1 MAHRKPR
8 PLAREERAFRD
19 DRLFLVATEDTYA
32 AKQYMDFL
40 KNPRVKVIVLE
51 TPAGSGMSAPRDVV
65 ERLRTYRDGIE
76 MEAGDQCW
84 VLLDTDHWIEA
95 SHRAAFIEAIRDA
108 NRNGFSIATSNPCFD
123 VWLLLHVA
131 DVPKGTVFENCRT
144 VGDRIREIMGS
155 FNKRVLNREWYT
167 LDHVREAI
175 RRARS
180 LETDP
185 DDPKDYWPEK
195 AGTRVYLLMEQ
206 ILNPLLNKLPRHGP

>member
-1 MAHRKPR
+1 MARRKPR

-32 AKQYMDFL
+32 AKQYLDFL

-65 ERLRTYRDGIE
+65 GRLRAYRDGIE
-76 MEAGDQCW
+76 METDDQCW
-84 VLLDTDHWIEA
+84 VLLDTDHWIEG
-95 SHRAAFIEAIRDA
+95 SHRTTFIEAIRDA
-108 NRNGFSIATSNPCFD
+108 TNVGFSVATSNPCFD

-131 DVPKGTVFENCRT
+131 DIPRGTVFADCGA
-144 VGDRIREIMGS
+144 VGRRIRETMGS
-155 FNKRVLNREWYT
+155 FNKRNLVREWYT
-167 LDHVREAI
+167 LDHVRDAI

-185 DDPKDYWPEK
+185 DKPKAYWPEQ
-195 AGTRVYLLMEQ
+195 AGSRVYLLMEE
-206 ILNPLLNKLPRHGP
+206 ILRHQLGKHVHHGP